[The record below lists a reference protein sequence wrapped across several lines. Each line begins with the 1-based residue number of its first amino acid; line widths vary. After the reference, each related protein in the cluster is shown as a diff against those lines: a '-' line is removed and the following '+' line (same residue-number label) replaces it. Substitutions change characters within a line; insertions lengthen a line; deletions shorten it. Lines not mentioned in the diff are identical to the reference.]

1 MQHHSKNA
9 RRAAKKN
16 PKPTYT
22 RKERGVKCQSSPPR
36 RYGVANARFIT
47 SASSIKNA
55 KEIST
60 TEIAILG
67 RSNVGK
73 SSFINMLLDAKLAKS
88 SQTPGK
94 TRLVN
99 FYAADFIRIEEEG
112 EGVLSKVDKT
122 CSVERKV
129 DRTNQAQ
136 LVERKV
142 DLATTDRTKPLL
154 SKTDRTKSL
163 ERETPIAPS
172 LPNSIAIEILDF
184 PGFGYAKVSKGLKR
198 EWDSMLHDFLQR
210 RSSIKLYVHLVDSRH
225 LALPIDE
232 KIARYLEGI
241 ARGDAMVLRIY
252 TKADKLTKSELHRLK
267 TLEPN
272 SFFSSTNKKSFG
284 IMELTSLR
292 GVLIDSMLGTT

>member
-112 EGVLSKVDKT
+112 YGVLSKADKT

-136 LVERKV
+136 PLLSK
-142 DLATTDRTKPLL
+142 TDRTKTIER
-154 SKTDRTKSL
+154 KTDRTKSL

-232 KIARYLEGI
+232 KIARYLEDI